1 MAIQVTISSITG
13 ESPYD
18 IYICQTG
25 GTSCFY
31 MTTISSVP
39 YIFDIP
45 SPYNTSDAYMLKI
58 IDNNGCTITGIEPV
72 TTCSNVTP
80 TITPTNTQTPTNT
93 PTQTS
98 TPTVTPTPNSVCS
111 CSTYSIEFTANCGEA
126 INWTE
131 CNTSV
136 MMSEGP
142 FYFSQ
147 YAGLGYFNTGSVL
160 YICSCSVP
168 TTICPSNIT
177 LVSVG
182 CNLPT
187 PTPTITPTTTLTST
201 PGLSPSPTSTQTSTP
216 TNTPTVTPTTTIT
229 STPTETPTN
238 TPTPTETPAPP
249 ITYVGYLA
257 DEYTC
262 GYDPLDGSAT
272 GCTLTSSSVDV
283 RFPTSISPI
292 PSRYYAPNPGGCS
305 GVVYFIVGNSPS
317 NLGPIIAGVTPHNVC
332 INACQEECP
341 L

>member
-13 ESPYD
+13 QSPYD

-45 SPYNTSDAYMLKI
+45 APYNTSDAYMLKI
-58 IDNNGCTITGIEPV
+58 IDNNGCVITGIEPV
-72 TTCSNVTP
+72 TTCPDVTP

-98 TPTVTPTPNSVCS
+98 TPTV
-111 CSTYSIEFTANCGEA
+111 
-126 INWTE
+126 
-131 CNTSV
+131 
-136 MMSEGP
+136 
-142 FYFSQ
+142 
-147 YAGLGYFNTGSVL
+147 
-160 YICSCSVP
+160 
-168 TTICPSNIT
+168 
-177 LVSVG
+177 
-182 CNLPT
+182 
-187 PTPTITPTTTLTST
+187 TPTTTLTST

-216 TNTPTVTPTTTIT
+216 TNTPTVTPTTTLT

-238 TPTPTETPAPP
+238 TPTPTETTAPP

-283 RFPTSISPI
+283 RFPTSISPT